1 MRYVV
6 ISDVHANLE
15 ALQAVRAEI
24 ERLSPDRVLNL
35 GDIVGY
41 GASPSECIEA
51 CKQFVH
57 VTVAGNHDFGV
68 SGLTDIRYFN
78 SYARRAV
85 LWTAKALSQE
95 QVDYLGGLPLAHV
108 EDGSFRIVHATP
120 SDPGRWDYIFGR
132 EQAMIEFGAFGES
145 VCFVGHSHQAGFF
158 EIDENGAI
166 MRDGNRIDLVPGR
179 RYLIN
184 VGSVGQPRDGDSR
197 AALCVYD
204 PDRGKGEILRVP
216 YDIEGAK
223 RRILEAGLPPILA
236 NRLSH
241 GE

>member
-1 MRYVV
+1 MKYVI

-41 GASPSECIEA
+41 GASPGECIEV
-51 CKQFVH
+51 CKQFVD

-78 SYARRAV
+78 SYARQAV
-85 LWTAKALSQE
+85 LWTARALSQE
-95 QVDYLGGLPLAHV
+95 DIDYLGRLPLVHV

-120 SDPGRWDYIFGR
+120 SEPGRWNYIFGR
-132 EQAMIEFGAFGES
+132 EQASVEFAAFGETI
-145 VCFVGHSHQAGFF
+145 CFVGHSHQAGFF
-158 EIDENGAI
+158 EIDQSGAVT
-166 MRDGNRIDLVPGR
+166 RDGNRLAVTAGK

-184 VGSVGQPRDGDSR
+184 VGSVGQPRDGDPR
-197 AALCVYD
+197 AALCLYD
-204 PDRGKGEILRVP
+204 PERGEAEIRRVP

-223 RRILEAGLPPILA
+223 RRILDAGLPPILA

>member
-1 MRYVV
+1 MRHVI

-15 ALQAVRAEI
+15 ALQAVREEI
-24 ERLSPDRVLNL
+24 RRLAPDRILNL

-41 GASPSECIEA
+41 GASPAECIDI
-51 CKQFVH
+51 CKQFTH

-78 SYARRAV
+78 SYARHAV
-85 LWTAKALSQE
+85 LWTARALSQ
-95 QVDYLGGLPLAHV
+95 QDVDYLADLPLAHV

-120 SDPGRWDYIFGR
+120 SDPGRWDYIFDRG
-132 EQAMIEFGAFGES
+132 QASAEFASFGEAI
-145 VCFVGHSHQAGFF
+145 CFIGHSHQAGFF
-158 EIDENGAI
+158 EMDRSGAVT
-166 MRDGNRIDLVPGR
+166 RDGNHIVVTAGK

-184 VGSVGQPRDGDSR
+184 VGSVGQPRDGDPR

-204 PDRGKGEILRVP
+204 SDRGEVEIRRVL
-216 YDIEGAK
+216 YDIDGAK
-223 RRILEAGLPPILA
+223 RKILDAGLPPILA
-236 NRLSH
+236 HRLSL